1 MAPFCCLFDAMMITF
16 HEQYEKSL
24 EFASG
29 NTKESS
35 MATKTERITA
45 RVPEN
50 VHALLERAAGL
61 LGATMN
67 QFVVQAAVDRAKQVV
82 EDENIIRLSNESTKL
97 FFETLEN
104 PPAPGDKLL
113 AAARAHKERLNAED

>member
-1 MAPFCCLFDAMMITF
+1 MAV
-16 HEQYEKSL
+16 
-24 EFASG
+24 
-29 NTKESS
+29 
-35 MATKTERITA
+35 KTERITT

-61 LGATMN
+61 LGSTMN

-82 EDENIIRLSNESTKL
+82 EDENIIRLSGESTRL

-104 PPAPGDKLL
+104 PPAPAVKLL
-113 AAARAHKERLNAED
+113 EAARAHKERLNAAD

>member
-1 MAPFCCLFDAMMITF
+1 MAA
-16 HEQYEKSL
+16 
-24 EFASG
+24 
-29 NTKESS
+29 
-35 MATKTERITA
+35 KTERITA

-67 QFVVQAAVDRAKQVV
+67 QFVVQAAVDRARQVV
-82 EDENIIRLSNESTKL
+82 EDESIVRLSGESARL

-104 PPAPGDKLL
+104 PPAPNEKLV
-113 AAARAHKERLNAED
+113 AAVRAHKERLHAAD